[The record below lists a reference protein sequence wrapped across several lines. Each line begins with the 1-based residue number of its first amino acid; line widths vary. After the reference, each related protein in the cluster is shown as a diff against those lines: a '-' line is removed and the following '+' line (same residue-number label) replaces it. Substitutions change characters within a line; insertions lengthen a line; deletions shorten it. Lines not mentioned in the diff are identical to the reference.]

1 MVLSAP
7 LYTFFNI
14 SYKLNKI
21 CSNFVQFCFNSVSTL
36 FHLCFNS
43 VETFS
48 VYLRRGLKATC
59 EISTHHIYIM
69 AKILSPILGRARGI
83 LGANVFYHMP
93 KYTGVRQRSQTVRNP
108 QTNTQMAARVSLT
121 TVQRAYSVLK
131 PICDHSHEGRYG
143 QSPNQL
149 MFVANNL
156 RLLRLK
162 YEAESDWNEVYNFNT
177 KPQMHMV
184 VNDYQVS
191 EGTLKSCNAEFAGIS
206 GASSIF
212 IPFSGYRATISYDE
226 LLQLLGHGKSTQYTF
241 LVVLG
246 DPVTGLCSGIEY
258 CRVIMRP
265 SGGDYSVD
273 FIGDNRN
280 INDPNPKNEGTDK
293 FYFIFS
299 AQNPVYGIAIMLKPE
314 YLAGRQVLGGC
325 MIASK
330 GTGKKALRSTEFLQ
344 FNFEGEQL
352 YSSLASAIASYQEPG
367 TSSIYLNQG
376 T

>member
-1 MVLSAP
+1 MG
-7 LYTFFNI
+7 
-14 SYKLNKI
+14 KI
-21 CSNFVQFCFNSVSTL
+21 QSPFIG
-36 FHLCFNS
+36 
-43 VETFS
+43 
-48 VYLRRGLKATC
+48 RG
-59 EISTHHIYIM
+59 
-69 AKILSPILGRARGI
+69 RGI
-83 LGANVFYHMP
+83 LGSIVMYHMP
-93 KYTGVRQRSQTVRNP
+93 KYTGVRQRTQTIRNP
-108 QTNTQMAARVSLT
+108 QSNTQMAARVSLT

-177 KPQMHMV
+177 KTQMHMV

-212 IPFSGYRATISYDE
+212 IPFDGYRATITYDE

-246 DPVTGLCSGIEY
+246 DPTTGLCSGIEY

-265 SGGDYSVD
+265 NTGDYTD
-273 FIGDNRN
+273 NFINAN
-280 INDPNPKNEGTDK
+280 QEVNNPNPKNEGTEK
-293 FYFIFS
+293 FKFIFS
-299 AQNPVYGIAIMLKPE
+299 VQSPIFGIGIMLKSE

-352 YSSLASAIASYQEPG
+352 FSSLASAIASYHEPG

>member
-1 MVLSAP
+1 
-7 LYTFFNI
+7 
-14 SYKLNKI
+14 
-21 CSNFVQFCFNSVSTL
+21 
-36 FHLCFNS
+36 
-43 VETFS
+43 
-48 VYLRRGLKATC
+48 
-59 EISTHHIYIM
+59 M

-93 KYTGVRQRSQTVRNP
+93 KFTGVRQRSQTVRNP
-108 QTNTQMAARVSLT
+108 QTDTQMAARVSLT

-191 EGTLKSCNAEFAGIS
+191 EGTLTSCNAEFAGFS
-206 GASSIF
+206 GASSII
-212 IPFSGYRATISYDE
+212 IPFSGYRAHTSYDE
-226 LLQLLGHGKSTQYTF
+226 LLQLMGHGKSTQYTF

-246 DPVTGLCSGIEY
+246 DPTTGLCSGIEY

-265 SGGDYSVD
+265 NTGDYSVD
-273 FIGDNRN
+273 FINAN
-280 INDPNPKNEGTDK
+280 NEINEPNPKNEGMEK
-293 FYFIFS
+293 FNFI
-299 AQNPVYGIAIMLKPE
+299 YGVQSPFFGIFIQLKPE

-330 GTGKKALRSTEFLQ
+330 GTGKKALRSTEHLQ